1 MEVVLSAVASDIVGR
16 LVSFLIGKFHEP
28 ASTDDDVVVKLQR
41 ALLRARVVVE
51 EAEARQVTNRAMLL
65 QLHRLRGEMCRGSY
79 VLDAFTRRAVDPS
92 RGSHAMA
99 SWSPAGLPERLESGR
114 TGGQVVSAVVNT
126 LEAALNDMKEEF
138 VVLLGACPRLNRQ
151 PYCAYL
157 FMERCMF
164 GRQMEKEQII
174 RFLRKISMS
183 SRSLVLT
190 RSGNG
195 RWSSMPVS
203 TRGCGVTS
211 PRFITSEVTI
221 LIYYRAMT
229 TMTTMIIIN
238 IKV

>member
-1 MEVVLSAVASDIVGR
+1 MAMEVVLSAVASDIVGR

-99 SWSPAGLPERLESGR
+99 SGR

-229 TMTTMIIIN
+229 TMIIIN